1 MIVTVGWKIVKEKL
15 YDFFK
20 ESKQFTIILIDK
32 KKIWLAVLLTI
43 IVCISLIFFQDGV
56 LLWKKANIDT
66 PIMEEKI
73 VSADIGQDIRDE
85 IAITEKEPKEPVLI
99 DLSSD
104 YIKLDTTMQRI
115 NEPIFF
121 NDEIIYSAGEGD
133 NIEDG
138 AILTKLYI
146 CNMEDREERVIAESR
161 IKFGEIYEGRLSE
174 DWIAWLDT
182 NHVGTNII
190 YGMNRDTGEVFEIKR
205 CEYNRPQL
213 RLWGEN
219 LVWVEQRDLEN
230 DSLYLYNFSSGEPV
244 VLESF
249 SNSTYGTCPP
259 SIWNDVVV
267 WTSPGE
273 GGGSVIKKLDLKK
286 IDRSS
291 EEEPK
296 LELIDPKGFAIYP
309 STNGSTIAWL
319 DNLDPQKASLK
330 LTLDGKDIITVA
342 TGIGRFFGVGDKFVA
357 YTQEGKIMLYFWEE
371 GQYAHIN
378 PKDTQ
383 GRLSQCS
390 VSGNHIT
397 WYSNP
402 PRESQDIVNVTIIK

>member
-1 MIVTVGWKIVKEKL
+1 M
-15 YDFFK
+15 D
-20 ESKQFTIILIDK
+20 
-32 KKIWLAVLLTI
+32 LTWR
-43 IVCISLIFFQDGV
+43 G
-56 LLWKKANIDT
+56 
-66 PIMEEKI
+66 
-73 VSADIGQDIRDE
+73 
-85 IAITEKEPKEPVLI
+85 
-99 DLSSD
+99 
-104 YIKLDTTMQRI
+104 
-115 NEPIFF
+115 
-121 NDEIIYSAGEGD
+121 
-133 NIEDG
+133 
-138 AILTKLYI
+138 
-146 CNMEDREERVIAESR
+146 
-161 IKFGEIYEGRLSE
+161 
-174 DWIAWLDT
+174 
-182 NHVGTNII
+182 
-190 YGMNRDTGEVFEIKR
+190 
-205 CEYNRPQL
+205 
-213 RLWGEN
+213 
-219 LVWVEQRDLEN
+219 
-230 DSLYLYNFSSGEPV
+230 
-244 VLESF
+244 
-249 SNSTYGTCPP
+249 
-259 SIWNDVVV
+259 
-267 WTSPGE
+267 
-273 GGGSVIKKLDLKK
+273 